1 MKEKYEDRH
10 SDGETG
16 VNGDIREE
24 DVNRRPRWR
33 MTYWRDEKR
42 LWLRIQWI
50 LGERKVKHESTSI
63 FSQFG

>member
-42 LWLRIQWI
+42 
-50 LGERKVKHESTSI
+50 
-63 FSQFG
+63 